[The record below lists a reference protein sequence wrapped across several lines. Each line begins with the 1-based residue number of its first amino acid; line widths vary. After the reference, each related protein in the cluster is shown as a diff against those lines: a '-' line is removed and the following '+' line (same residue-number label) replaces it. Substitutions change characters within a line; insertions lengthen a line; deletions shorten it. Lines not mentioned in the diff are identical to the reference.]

1 MSIISPKERVYY
13 YECSYG
19 KFRLTYFIPHSEL
32 KKLPINAQIKEK
44 LLIEY
49 PDGID
54 LRVEETDYSDFK
66 KTYGYR
72 PPINPEVAQKIFF
85 TMFSKT
91 KNWEEF
97 IGSGIIPA
105 KDLEEKQLADIERS
119 VKKDK
124 NQSFSDFIRTP
135 HEKKKPKIPE
145 ITKFRKEVM
154 LKPDKKHLKSYHRIR
169 KYQGEKQKTVYK
181 FLKKIKPA
189 GIDSNKTLR
198 EQRFSEIKWTKGDR
212 IEDVFA
218 RIQNRGRVKKGA

>member
-32 KKLPINAQIKEK
+32 KKLPIKNQIKKE
-44 LLIEY
+44 LLIEH

-54 LRVEETDYSDFK
+54 LRVEETDYSEFEK
-66 KTYGYR
+66 SYGYR
-72 PPINPEVAQKIFF
+72 PPIDPEVAQKIFF
-85 TMFSKT
+85 TIFSKT
-91 KNWEEF
+91 KNWKEF

-105 KDLEEKQLADIERS
+105 KDLEEKQLKDIEKN

-124 NQSFSDFIRTP
+124 KQSLSDFIKTP
-135 HEKKKPKIPE
+135 HEKKKPRIPE

-154 LKPDKKHLKSYHRIR
+154 LKPDIKYLKTYHRIR
-169 KYQGEKQKTVYK
+169 KYQGEKQKTVHK
-181 FLKKIKPA
+181 FLKKIKPT
-189 GIDSNKTLR
+189 GINPNKTLKA
-198 EQRFSEIKWTKGDR
+198 QRFSKIKWTKGDK

-218 RIQNRGRVKKGA
+218 RIQNKRG